1 MPAPSSADISRRLR
15 RKGGPSP
22 ERSDAEASR
31 ELGRNE
37 PCWCGSG
44 QKYKRCHLREDMHKR
59 VEARYSAQV
68 AAQNQGGGI
77 VPPRGGKKAKGAA
90 RMPEATQP
98 PVR

>member
-1 MPAPSSADISRRLR
+1 VGLMDWIKKTFSSRPAA
-15 RKGGPSP
+15 
-22 ERSDAEASR
+22 AEASR